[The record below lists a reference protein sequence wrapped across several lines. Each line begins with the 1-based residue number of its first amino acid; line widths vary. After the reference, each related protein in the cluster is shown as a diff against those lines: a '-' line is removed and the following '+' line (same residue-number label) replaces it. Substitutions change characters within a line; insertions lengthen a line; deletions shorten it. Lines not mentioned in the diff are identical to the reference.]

1 MQLTYYVLLEIMSST
16 SDRRGRILGSLEDH
30 IDMEDFLSDAS
41 DNRRMLFN
49 ENALKG
55 VKEFVDSQN
64 EPELYR
70 LYVVAVSEDKSIFEY
85 GDQDISKF
93 EDIIEIYPNLDTSR
107 VDEIT
112 LEFKRSTEQKQPGFE
127 KSQEQIRF
135 DKVSDIVKPVVD
147 EQRSFDESVL
157 EDINDEDIVAKR
169 LPTMDKL
176 LEIVDSKLDIEED
189 SQIGE
194 VVISQSES
202 SLAIM
207 QALMSDDLAEVESI
221 DVDRINRMILSKVK
235 ESDKA
240 KSYLQSN
247 EALER
252 FLDEVRNRKEEI
264 ESQYERD
271 MQAYIDEVVEN
282 LKIEYRKTVPDNTE
296 KNLQE
301 YYASIN
307 DDYSAVQEQFDRS
320 QKDLDK
326 EIMKIFTSS
335 DRSSAMKALRKFLTL
350 KEQIR
355 ESALKSIQKIH
366 LAEDNSQELD
376 RSNKLE
382 QERLAEQRRLEQ
394 ERLEQERL
402 EQERLAEQQRL
413 EQERLEQER
422 LEQERLEQERL
433 AEQERL
439 EQERLEQERLAEQQ
453 RLEQERLAEDEALE
467 SLQSKEVH
475 LIEDRNDGESEA
487 SDDSEES
494 DKSEESELQE
504 VRDENTDDLEEA
516 TSHTDLSDSDEDED
530 DMKRSEVAKVDL
542 SDIISEE
549 DEDEDDLDDV
559 VSDTKKSSKMSL
571 PVKIGLGVAA
581 VVLSMVLVFGTLAL
595 LNGGH
600 KSSVKK
606 DQTVKSSAKIDDTL
620 FNVGDVLTITGQDGA
635 SLDVTIKEFKKD
647 GSAVAEDDNK
657 DKWLITRDQMKEY
670 AKAHP
675 DQFKDKKKKSSKSS
689 DGSKS
694 ESSSTS
700 DSSKSEDKP
709 AENNQPASSSDQQ
722 KTSDSSASS
731 EVPNTEK

>member
-157 EDINDEDIVAKR
+157 EDLDDEDIVAKR

-176 LEIVDSKLDIEED
+176 LEIVDAKLDIEED

-252 FLDEVRNRKEEI
+252 FLDEVRSRKEEI

-301 YYASIN
+301 YYESIN

-366 LAEDNSQELD
+366 LAESSSQELD

-394 ERLEQERL
+394 ERLEQERLEQERFAEQQRLEQERL

-433 AEQERL
+433 AEQ
-439 EQERLEQERLAEQQ
+439 Q
-453 RLEQERLAEDEALE
+453 RLEQERLAEAEALE

-475 LIEDRNDGESEA
+475 LIDDRNDDE
-487 SDDSEES
+487 SEES

-504 VRDENTDDLEEA
+504 VQDENTDDLEEDA
-516 TSHTDLSDSDEDED
+516 SHTDLSDSDSDED

-542 SDIISEE
+542 SDIISE

-581 VVLSMVLVFGTLAL
+581 VVMSIVLVFGTLAL
-595 LNGGH
+595 LNSGH

>member
-157 EDINDEDIVAKR
+157 EDLDDEDIVAKR

-176 LEIVDSKLDIEED
+176 LEIVDAKLDIEED

-247 EALER
+247 EALDR
-252 FLDEVRNRKEEI
+252 FLDEVRARKEEI

-301 YYASIN
+301 YYESIN

-366 LAEDNSQELD
+366 LAESSSQELD
-376 RSNKLE
+376 RSNRLE

-422 LEQERLEQERL
+422 L
-433 AEQERL
+433 
-439 EQERLEQERLAEQQ
+439 AEQQ
-453 RLEQERLAEDEALE
+453 RLEQERLAEAEALE

-475 LIEDRNDGESEA
+475 LIDDRNDDE
-487 SDDSEES
+487 SEES

-504 VRDENTDDLEEA
+504 VQDENTDDLEEDA
-516 TSHTDLSDSDEDED
+516 SHTDLSDSDED

-542 SDIISEE
+542 SDIISEDE

-581 VVLSMVLVFGTLAL
+581 VVMSAVLVFGTLAL
-595 LNGGH
+595 LNSGH

>member
-247 EALER
+247 EALDR

-422 LEQERLEQERL
+422 LEQERL
-433 AEQERL
+433 AEQQRL

-494 DKSEESELQE
+494 DESEESELQE
-504 VRDENTDDLEEA
+504 VQDEDTDDLEED
-516 TSHTDLSDSDEDED
+516 TGHTDLSDSDED

-694 ESSSTS
+694 DSSSTS
-700 DSSKSEDKP
+700 GSSKAEDKP

>member
-157 EDINDEDIVAKR
+157 EDLDDEDIVAKR

-176 LEIVDSKLDIEED
+176 LEIVDAKLDIEED

-252 FLDEVRNRKEEI
+252 FLDEVRSRKEEI

-301 YYASIN
+301 YYESIN

-366 LAEDNSQELD
+366 LAESSSQELD

-413 EQERLEQER
+413 EQERL
-422 LEQERLEQERL
+422 
-433 AEQERL
+433 AE
-439 EQERLEQERLAEQQ
+439 A
-453 RLEQERLAEDEALE
+453 EALE

-475 LIEDRNDGESEA
+475 LIDDRNDDE
-487 SDDSEES
+487 SEES

-504 VRDENTDDLEEA
+504 VQDENTDDLEEDA
-516 TSHTDLSDSDEDED
+516 SHTDLSDSDED

-542 SDIISEE
+542 SDIISE

-581 VVLSMVLVFGTLAL
+581 VVMSIVLVFGTLAL
-595 LNGGH
+595 LNSGH

>member
-157 EDINDEDIVAKR
+157 EDLDDEDIVAKR

-176 LEIVDSKLDIEED
+176 LEIVDAKLDIEED

-252 FLDEVRNRKEEI
+252 FLDEVRSRKEEI

-301 YYASIN
+301 YYESIN

-366 LAEDNSQELD
+366 LAESSSQELD

-394 ERLEQERL
+394 ERLEQERLEQERFAEQQRLEQERL

-433 AEQERL
+433 AEQ
-439 EQERLEQERLAEQQ
+439 Q
-453 RLEQERLAEDEALE
+453 RLEQERLAEAEALE

-475 LIEDRNDGESEA
+475 LIDDRNDDE
-487 SDDSEES
+487 SEES

-504 VRDENTDDLEEA
+504 VQDENTDDLEEDA
-516 TSHTDLSDSDEDED
+516 SHTDLSDSDED

-542 SDIISEE
+542 SDIISE

-581 VVLSMVLVFGTLAL
+581 VVMSIVLVFGTLAL
-595 LNGGH
+595 LNSGH

>member
-157 EDINDEDIVAKR
+157 EDLDDEDIVAKR

-176 LEIVDSKLDIEED
+176 LEIVDAKLDIEED

-252 FLDEVRNRKEEI
+252 FLDEVRSRKEEI

-301 YYASIN
+301 YYESIN

-366 LAEDNSQELD
+366 LAESSSQELD

-402 EQERLAEQQRL
+402 EQERF
-413 EQERLEQER
+413 
-422 LEQERLEQERL
+422 
-433 AEQERL
+433 
-439 EQERLEQERLAEQQ
+439 AEQQ
-453 RLEQERLAEDEALE
+453 RLEQERLAEAEALE

-475 LIEDRNDGESEA
+475 LIDDRNDDE
-487 SDDSEES
+487 SEES

-504 VRDENTDDLEEA
+504 VQDENTDDLEEDA
-516 TSHTDLSDSDEDED
+516 SHTDLSDSDED

-542 SDIISEE
+542 SDIISE

-581 VVLSMVLVFGTLAL
+581 VVMSIVLVFGTLAL
-595 LNGGH
+595 LNSGH

>member
-85 GDQDISKF
+85 GDRDISKF

-157 EDINDEDIVAKR
+157 EDLDDEDIVAKR

-176 LEIVDSKLDIEED
+176 LEIVDAKLDIEED

-252 FLDEVRNRKEEI
+252 FLDEVRSRKEEI

-301 YYASIN
+301 YYESIN

-335 DRSSAMKALRKFLTL
+335 DRSSAMRAHRKLLTL
-350 KEQIR
+350 IEPIR

-366 LAEDNSQELD
+366 LAESSSQELD

-394 ERLEQERL
+394 ERLEQERLEQERFAEQQRLEQERL

-433 AEQERL
+433 AEQ
-439 EQERLEQERLAEQQ
+439 Q
-453 RLEQERLAEDEALE
+453 RLEQERLAEAEALE

-475 LIEDRNDGESEA
+475 LIDDRNDDE
-487 SDDSEES
+487 SEES

-504 VRDENTDDLEEA
+504 VQDENTDDLEEDA
-516 TSHTDLSDSDEDED
+516 SHTDLSDSDED

-542 SDIISEE
+542 SDIISE

-581 VVLSMVLVFGTLAL
+581 VVMSIVLVFGTLAL
-595 LNGGH
+595 LNSGH

>member
-55 VKEFVDSQN
+55 VKEFIDSQN

-157 EDINDEDIVAKR
+157 EDLDDEDIVAKR

-176 LEIVDSKLDIEED
+176 LEIVDAKLDIEED

-252 FLDEVRNRKEEI
+252 FLDEVRSRKEEI

-301 YYASIN
+301 YYESIN

-366 LAEDNSQELD
+366 LAESSSQELD

-402 EQERLAEQQRL
+402 EQERF
-413 EQERLEQER
+413 
-422 LEQERLEQERL
+422 
-433 AEQERL
+433 
-439 EQERLEQERLAEQQ
+439 AEQQ
-453 RLEQERLAEDEALE
+453 RLEQERLAEAEALE

-475 LIEDRNDGESEA
+475 LIDDRNDDE
-487 SDDSEES
+487 SEES

-504 VRDENTDDLEEA
+504 VQDENTDDLEEDA
-516 TSHTDLSDSDEDED
+516 SHTDLSDSDED

-542 SDIISEE
+542 SDIISE

-581 VVLSMVLVFGTLAL
+581 VVMSIVLVFGTLAL
-595 LNGGH
+595 LNSGH

>member
-157 EDINDEDIVAKR
+157 EDLDDEDIVAKR

-176 LEIVDSKLDIEED
+176 LEIVDAKLDIEED

-252 FLDEVRNRKEEI
+252 FLDEVRSRKEEI

-301 YYASIN
+301 YYESIN

-366 LAEDNSQELD
+366 LAESSSQELD

-413 EQERLEQER
+413 EQERL
-422 LEQERLEQERL
+422 
-433 AEQERL
+433 AE
-439 EQERLEQERLAEQQ
+439 A
-453 RLEQERLAEDEALE
+453 EALE

-475 LIEDRNDGESEA
+475 LIDDRNDEE
-487 SDDSEES
+487 SEES

-504 VRDENTDDLEEA
+504 VQDENTDDLEEDA
-516 TSHTDLSDSDEDED
+516 SHTDLSDSDED

-542 SDIISEE
+542 SDIISE

-581 VVLSMVLVFGTLAL
+581 VVMSIVLVFGTLAL
-595 LNGGH
+595 LNSGH

-675 DQFKDKKKKSSKSS
+675 DQFKDKKKKSSKSR

>member
-93 EDIIEIYPNLDTSR
+93 EDIIEIYPTLDTSR

-157 EDINDEDIVAKR
+157 EDLDDEDIVAKR

-176 LEIVDSKLDIEED
+176 LEIVDAKLDIEED

-247 EALER
+247 EALDR
-252 FLDEVRNRKEEI
+252 FLDEVRARKEEI
-264 ESQYERD
+264 ESQYDRD

-301 YYASIN
+301 YYESIN
-307 DDYSAVQEQFDRS
+307 DDYSAVQEQFDKS

-366 LAEDNSQELD
+366 LAESSSQELD

-422 LEQERLEQERL
+422 LAEQQRL
-433 AEQERL
+433 EQERL

-453 RLEQERLAEDEALE
+453 RLEQERLAEAEALE

-475 LIEDRNDGESEA
+475 LIDDRNDDE
-487 SDDSEES
+487 SEES

-504 VRDENTDDLEEA
+504 VQDENTDDLEEDA
-516 TSHTDLSDSDEDED
+516 SHTDLSDSDED

-542 SDIISEE
+542 SDIISE

-581 VVLSMVLVFGTLAL
+581 VVMSMVLVFGTLAL
-595 LNGGH
+595 LNSGH

-709 AENNQPASSSDQQ
+709 ADKPAENNQPASSSDQQ